1 MNSQERKVVA
11 LTCMAHGLT
20 HAYML
25 IFPAVLPLMLRE
37 FSVGIFR
44 LSLVGNLAYFTY
56 GLGALPAG
64 IIADRVGS
72 RKLIAVSLLGV
83 ALASLAIGLSPT
95 FLTLGLAMFLFGAFA
110 SFYHPSGLAWVSTG
124 VRAQGRAL
132 GYHGMAGNVGLA
144 FSPFIAG
151 AIAASYGWRG
161 AYLLFTLPGIAL
173 GLAIL
178 LSRPVPAAM
187 GAVAHS
193 NPGEA
198 KVMTKAMAIPLALV
212 LIYTVATMNGFIY
225 RGSLTFLPTYLT
237 ERVTISF
244 LGIEGTTLGGLIT
257 TIALL
262 IGMAG
267 QYTGGRLAERF
278 RPQVVWALLVAMS
291 APFLFLLGRLANV
304 PLIAVT
310 VIFILIHFC
319 AQPVGN
325 VLVARFTPSRSRGLG
340 YGVSFL
346 FTFGVGSF
354 ATGFS
359 GYIAEHYGL
368 NRIFYTLSG
377 VALLAL
383 TIALTLT
390 RVSARAEEEHGDGTD

>member
-11 LTCMAHGLT
+11 LTCLAHGLT
-20 HAYML
+20 HVYML
-25 IFPAVLPLMLRE
+25 IFPAVLPLMLQE
-37 FSVGIFR
+37 FSGGIFR

-72 RKLIAVSLLGV
+72 RRLIAVGLLGV

-95 FLTLGLAMFLFGAFA
+95 LTALSLAMFLFGTFA
-110 SFYHPSGLAWVSTG
+110 SFYHPSGLAWVSKG
-124 VRAQGRAL
+124 VRTQGRAL

-161 AYLLFTLPGIAL
+161 AYLLFALPGIAL
-173 GLAIL
+173 GLVVLFSGRAHA
-178 LSRPVPAAM
+178 PAEAE
-187 GAVAHS
+187 AHS
-193 NPGEA
+193 NPSEA
-198 KVMTKAMAIPLALV
+198 KLIGAMAIPPTLILV
-212 LIYTVATMNGFIY
+212 YAIATLGGFIY

-237 ERVTISF
+237 EKVTINV

-262 IGMAG
+262 IGMMG
-267 QYTGGRLAERF
+267 QYAGGRLAERF
-278 RPQVVWALLVAMS
+278 RPEIVWALLMALLT
-291 APFLFLLGRLANV
+291 PLLFLLGRLANA

-310 VIFILIHFC
+310 MGFILTYFC
-319 AQPVGN
+319 SQPVGN

-340 YGVSFL
+340 YGISFL

-359 GYIAEHYGL
+359 GYIAERYGL
-368 NRIFYTLSG
+368 NRIFYTLG
-377 VALLAL
+377 GIALLAL
-383 TIALTLT
+383 TIALILT
-390 RVSARAEEEHGDGTD
+390 WVSARAEGEHEGDGVA

>member
-1 MNSQERKVVA
+1 MNSQEGRVVA
-11 LTCMAHGLT
+11 LTCLAHGLT

-25 IFPAVLPLMLRE
+25 IFSAVLPLMLQE
-37 FSVGIFR
+37 LSVGIFR

-64 IIADRVGS
+64 LIADRVGS
-72 RKLIAVSLLGV
+72 RRLIAVGLLGI
-83 ALASLAIGLSPT
+83 ALASLAIGLSPN
-95 FLTLGLAMFLFGAFA
+95 FLTLGLAMFFFGIFA
-110 SFYHPSGLAWVSTG
+110 SFYHPSGLSWVSKE

-144 FSPFIAG
+144 LSPFLAG
-151 AIAASYGWRG
+151 VIAASYGWRG
-161 AYLLFTLPGIAL
+161 AYLLFALPGMTL

-187 GAVAHS
+187 GVEVPS
-193 NPGEA
+193 NPSEA
-198 KVMTKAMAIPLALV
+198 KLTRAMAISLALV
-212 LIYTVATMNGFIY
+212 LVYTVATLNGFIY

-244 LGIEGTTLGGLIT
+244 LGLEGTTLGGVIT

-267 QYTGGRLAERF
+267 QYSGGRLAERF
-278 RPQVVWALLVAMS
+278 RPEVVWTLLVAM
-291 APFLFLLGRLANV
+291 AIPFLFLLGRLADV

-310 VIFILIHFC
+310 VLFILVHFC

-354 ATGFS
+354 SAGLS
-359 GYIAEHYGL
+359 GYIAERYGL
-368 NRIFYTLSG
+368 NRIFYTLG
-377 VALLAL
+377 GIALLAL
-383 TIALTLT
+383 IIALILT
-390 RVSARAEEEHGDGTD
+390 WVNSRTEGEHKDDGTG